1 MICWRSYLQIFIPS
15 VPPKL
20 LDTKKARHLN
30 STNSTSSAFVKYLDS
45 NHEYSSNLFAAKQD
59 ESAWLIAK
67 RKCMFFRAAAEEP
80 RIAIFTLHFL
90 DHGTSESRRNLQ
102 RILYFHEELQV
113 AIILR
118 TVEIITSIMLN
129 EIDERKPGAAQNYKF
144 RSQCDRFCTVAA
156 LSIYFGTAAAHRIR
170 SRATHHFPMVQT
182 YYKAQIPPGPAL
194 MVPRNFKLVDPL
206 CVLTRKIIIQ
216 TKLPKE

>member
-1 MICWRSYLQIFIPS
+1 
-15 VPPKL
+15 
-20 LDTKKARHLN
+20 
-30 STNSTSSAFVKYLDS
+30 
-45 NHEYSSNLFAAKQD
+45 
-59 ESAWLIAK
+59 
-67 RKCMFFRAAAEEP
+67 MFFRAAAEEP
-80 RIAIFTLHFL
+80 RIATFTLRFL

-144 RSQCDRFCTVAA
+144 RPQCYRFCTVAA

-170 SRATHHFPMVQT
+170 SKATHPLCLDLRHKT
-182 YYKAQIPPGPAL
+182 QIPPGPAL

-206 CVLTRKIIIQ
+206 CVSTRKIIIQ